1 MDCLIKEKYKEESI
15 AQSIR
20 RSLRGDAG
28 KVAMRLGPGAT
39 VTQILDKMES
49 VFGTIERG
57 ETIMEQFYSARQQK
71 DEDSMS
77 WSCRLEEIYRKAV
90 IKGVATQADAN
101 EKLRSKFWNGLH
113 QWIKDITGYK
123 FDALTNFDELRKEIR
138 LVEKEH
144 VTKRA
149 QSNMAVTSSET
160 EKQDEIKELKG
171 MIQQLT
177 TKVSA
182 IEQGST
188 YKRFE
193 QQPTNWDHKGQ
204 QQQYRRGNYQSR
216 NTCGSYSRSPRYH
229 QGYYRQYEYGYGDRE
244 ANLQE
249 TEDGEPICYRCKQP
263 GHIARRCTVRM
274 DHSRRNLNLRRPSL
288 RGRR

>member
-1 MDCLIKEKYKEESI
+1 MYLEQKK
-15 AQSIR
+15 
-20 RSLRGDAG
+20 
-28 KVAMRLGPGAT
+28 
-39 VTQILDKMES
+39 
-49 VFGTIERG
+49 RG
-57 ETIMEQFYSARQQK
+57 ETIVEQFYSARQQK

-113 QWIKDITGYK
+113 QWIKYITGYK

-144 VTKRA
+144 VTNRA
-149 QSNMAVTSSET
+149 QSNMGVISSET
-160 EKQDEIKELKG
+160 DKQDEIKDLKG

-177 TKVSA
+177 TRVSA
-182 IEQGST
+182 IEQGRM

-193 QQPTNWDHKGQ
+193 QQPTNWDHKDQ
-204 QQQYRRGNYQSR
+204 QQQSRRGNYQSR
-216 NTCGSYSRSPRYH
+216 NSYGSYSRSPRYH

-244 ANLQE
+244 TKLQE
-249 TEDGEPICYRCKQP
+249 TENGVPICYRCKQP
-263 GHIARRCTVRM
+263 GHLARRCTVRM
-274 DHSRRNLNLRRPSL
+274 DHSRRSLNIRSGTDDR
-288 RGRR
+288 